1 MKKIFDVLAV
11 ISFFSF
17 ILLFFVALCA
27 EPNSEADWEMVES
40 FSKEWG
46 KIYITAL
53 YSTLAYLFVYII
65 ALQIKAEKK

>member
-1 MKKIFDVLAV
+1 MKKFFDVLAV

-17 ILLFFVALCA
+17 ILLFFGALCA

-65 ALQIKAEKK
+65 SLQIQSKTK

>member
-1 MKKIFDVLAV
+1 MKKFFGGLAV
-11 ISFFSF
+11 ICFFTF
-17 ILLFFVALCA
+17 ILLFFGALCA
-27 EPNSEADWEMVES
+27 EPNTEADWEMVES
-40 FSKEWG
+40 FSRKWG